1 MRADVGFDLQ
11 NLFTTN
17 YATAYTTTYA
27 YDSPTVTGDEN
38 GGTWLNPTSI
48 YTPRFV
54 RFNVAFDF

>member
-11 NLFTTN
+11 NLFNTN

-27 YDSPTVTGDEN
+27 YDSPTVLGDEK

-48 YTPRFV
+48 
-54 RFNVAFDF
+54 